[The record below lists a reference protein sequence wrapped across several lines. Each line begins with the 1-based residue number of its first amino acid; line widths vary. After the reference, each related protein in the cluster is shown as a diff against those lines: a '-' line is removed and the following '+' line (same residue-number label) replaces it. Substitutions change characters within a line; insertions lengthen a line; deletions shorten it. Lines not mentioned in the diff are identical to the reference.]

1 VRDARHR
8 NTGFDKP
15 TPWNSV
21 RLADGRQAFVR
32 DITAELDIVDSSLP
46 LVAVLMCV
54 YRGDDP
60 YRFGAAVQS
69 LLAQTYPLSR
79 VQIFLGIDGPLPKE
93 LEDVVEEYRRH
104 FYKIHRNPSNSG
116 LSATLNSLIGHLSR
130 ERYVFRMDADDRS
143 HPERFATQ
151 VRFMEHHPEIDVLGT
166 ALTEVNGRGEEIARR
181 VYPRYYRQVR
191 RYITK
196 ASPVAH
202 ATVCFRGSFFE
213 RFGNY
218 PTRYRT
224 SQDVALWFRALAAGA
239 VIVSIPDVVY
249 EVTTS
254 DDLFARRSASKAL
267 DEFGIYI
274 NGIWRLHGFTWRYV
288 FPVGRLLFRLT
299 PLFFIRAMYSS
310 VLRRRMLNASDE

>member
-1 VRDARHR
+1 MCQ
-8 NTGFDKP
+8 
-15 TPWNSV
+15 
-21 RLADGRQAFVR
+21 LAGRQPFGREIAG
-32 DITAELDIVDSSLP
+32 ELDIVDSPLP

-54 YRGDDP
+54 YHGDDP
-60 YRFGAAVQS
+60 SRFGAALDS
-69 LLAQTYPLSR
+69 LLAQSYPRSR
-79 VQIFLGIDGPLPKE
+79 VHIYLGIDGPVPKA
-93 LEDVVEEYRRH
+93 LEDVVEAYGRH
-104 FYKIHRNPSNSG
+104 FYRIHRNPTNSG
-116 LSATLNSLIGHLSR
+116 LSATLNSLVGHLSC

-151 VRFMEHHPEIDVLGT
+151 VRFMEQHPEIDALGT
-166 ALTEVNGRGEEIARR
+166 ALVEVDESGNEITKRI
-181 VYPRYYRQVR
+181 YPRSSCEVR
-191 RYITK
+191 RYIPK

-202 ATVCFRGSFFE
+202 PTVCFRASFFE

-224 SQDVALWFRALAAGA
+224 SQDVALWFRALSAGA

-249 EVTTS
+249 ELTTS
-254 DDLFARRSASKAL
+254 DELFARRSASKAL

-274 NGIWRLHGFTWRYV
+274 RGIWRLHGFTWRYV

-310 VLRRRMLNASDE
+310 VLRHRMLNVSDG